1 MQTYKSMQ
9 TKAPR
14 KQKHPK
20 THMHTHPHTHVR
32 ESKRR
37 GERKSAARL
46 HYRLLTLCPAALA
59 HRVSRPRGTGSVGDS
74 AGEGTNEKL
83 GANMAAEKLGAN
95 MANMAVHT
103 LSRIDTL
110 SRVSTHS
117 LAYRHTLSR
126 IDTLSR
132 VSTHTLAYRVK
143 RAHTLPRA
151 YSPRGPELAP
161 SIIPHTHTRQQ
172 KIKIIK
178 RAHTD
183 TLTRSRVK

>member
-1 MQTYKSMQ
+1 MYTHVHIYTQRHIQTWAETHMQTYKSMQ

-20 THMHTHPHTHVR
+20 THMHTHPHTRVR

-110 SRVSTHS
+110 SRVSRKESTY
-117 LAYRHTLSR
+117 LAPRLLT
-126 IDTLSR
+126 
-132 VSTHTLAYRVK
+132 
-143 RAHTLPRA
+143 PRA
-151 YSPRGPELAP
+151 RAGPEYHTA
-161 SIIPHTHTRQQ
+161 HTHTPA
-172 KIKIIK
+172 KNKNNK
-178 RAHTD
+178 EGTY
-183 TLTRSRVK
+183 